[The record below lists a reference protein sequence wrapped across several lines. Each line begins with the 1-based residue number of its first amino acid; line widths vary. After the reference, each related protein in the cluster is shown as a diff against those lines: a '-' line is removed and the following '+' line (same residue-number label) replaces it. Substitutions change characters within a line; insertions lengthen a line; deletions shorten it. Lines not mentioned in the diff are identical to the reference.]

1 MIPVSSRGVAG
12 LVEEGMKRCIEQRVQ
27 PSAVGILPTAWYCL
41 IHNNTMIDQ
50 TAFDLKEFMVD
61 QTTDLLYFINTDDC
75 ETLCVPDVK
84 YANGGSIRYHVF
96 LEMHD
101 SLFYGHR
108 GVQATYAQLRQKYYW
123 PKLHKEVHKY
133 IGSCIECQYNKIDRQ
148 KPKGLMHPVQVPTL
162 PAQAYNMDFMTD
174 LPKALYKGQTYDTAW
189 IFVGRCSH
197 RAYSILCRKNH
208 TAAVRFIPT
217 SPTSSS
223 LAGQR

>member
-1 MIPVSSRGVAG
+1 MTRQHKCADGFVIDMSK
-12 LVEEGMKRCIEQRVQ
+12 L
-27 PSAVGILPTAWYCL
+27 TAL
-41 IHNNTMIDQ
+41 
-50 TAFDLKEFMVD
+50 FDLKKLMVN

-133 IGSCIECQYNKIDRQ
+133 IGSCIECQSNKIDRQ
-148 KPKGLMHPVQVPTL
+148 NLRV
-162 PAQAYNMDFMTD
+162 
-174 LPKALYKGQTYDTAW
+174 
-189 IFVGRCSH
+189 
-197 RAYSILCRKNH
+197 
-208 TAAVRFIPT
+208 
-217 SPTSSS
+217 
-223 LAGQR
+223 